1 MGSVEWLKGRQR
13 PTGEFP
19 TIGRLVHKGMKGGL
33 SKSTENGGIGLTAY
47 TIGALIEGGV
57 PPTDEHVQ
65 RGLRFLSNDTAA
77 LETLDSYS
85 LLMIANTLTLVD
97 VEHPLLAHVSVIL
110 DSRKKGESGIR
121 FWSDSP
127 PGAAAAVSSSDI
139 EMTAYALSTS
149 VKLGHVTPSVEMTR
163 WLTQQRNGKGG
174 FLSTQDTV
182 VAIQALAKVSAMLH
196 AKTGHFRVK
205 FETKKK
211 TEEFE
216 LNRGNR
222 LLLHRADME
231 FAEDPSERI
240 LNVDVSPLTPGCAMV
255 QARLRYN
262 AGKQPKKEK
271 EVGEKSFRL
280 KQRAALVRDRENHCK
295 WRQFETCLT
304 YQGESSSG
312 MVMVEVKMVSGWIPD
327 KESLKKITSGSKTIK
342 RFDVDPRMIKFYLD
356 NLKADSTFCFEYLV
370 EQQIRVG
377 NAKPGLVKVYDY
389 YEPDIVVDQKF
400 KIKQTCGTKEEI
412 PFVIPPGV
420 EAANPFM
427 QRRVNFAPDGP
438 FITPSPPA
446 AGRDAQG
453 EDDDDDDEGYENDC
467 PDCAVKS
474 FSASYCDAALVVS
487 ATVLPDRQLR
497 IFGTHKGDSRANG
510 TVTYALDDEDDGDSS
525 CQCSLL
531 SAGQHV
537 LLMFRDDEDVV
548 FGGSTSVID
557 LDDDVSV
564 IPLQSIDSIAPVIPT
579 TLMARTAAE
588 C

>member
-163 WLTQQRNGKGG
+163 WLAQQRNGKGG

-231 FAEDPSERI
+231 FAEDPSERG

-262 AGKQPKKEK
+262 VGKQPKKEK
-271 EVGEKSFRL
+271 EVGKKSFRL
-280 KQRAALVRDRENHCK
+280 KQRVALVRDRENHCK

-389 YEPDIVVDQKF
+389 YEPDIVVDRKF

-412 PFVIPPGV
+412 PFVIPTGV

-446 AGRDAQG
+446 AGRGALG
-453 EDDDDDDEGYENDC
+453 E
-467 PDCAVKS
+467 
-474 FSASYCDAALVVS
+474 
-487 ATVLPDRQLR
+487 
-497 IFGTHKGDSRANG
+497 
-510 TVTYALDDEDDGDSS
+510 DDEDDGDSS

-564 IPLQSIDSIAPVIPT
+564 IPLQTIDSITPVIPT